1 MTSLQSA
8 LKPLRTVGK
17 SSTMAIDAFVS
28 LAMPSCT
35 LRKLVIQMLTTA
47 ALTASYTRLAV
58 APAPEGVDTAVI
70 NVLTTLQLRK
80 SRKRRSALVHSGSW
94 AGHLR
99 FVRQTR
105 LHGGTLNSM
114 SPVSKRSDV

>member
-1 MTSLQSA
+1 
-8 LKPLRTVGK
+8 
-17 SSTMAIDAFVS
+17 MAIDAFVS

-47 ALTASYTRLAV
+47 ALTASYASLSV
-58 APAPEGVDTAVI
+58 APALEGVDTAVI
-70 NVLTTLQLRK
+70 NVPTTLQLRK
-80 SRKRRSALVHSGSW
+80 SRKRRSAFVHSGSW

-105 LHGGTLNSM
+105 PHGGTLNSM
-114 SPVSKRSDV
+114 SPVSERWDV

>member
-1 MTSLQSA
+1 MTIGVL
-8 LKPLRTVGK
+8 VWFG
-17 SSTMAIDAFVS
+17 
-28 LAMPSCT
+28 LA
-35 LRKLVIQMLTTA
+35 A
-47 ALTASYTRLAV
+47 ALTASYASLSV
-58 APAPEGVDTAVI
+58 APAPEGIGTAVHRTDMALFAI

-105 LHGGTLNSM
+105 PHGGTLNSM